1 MSRRAV
7 ALPDPAEEVT
17 KNEGE
22 EALDP
27 KVLEDCELMVEA
39 NDHFLHNVDLQ
50 KVEEEQAEEARL
62 GGLTRES
69 VHLQCWRME
78 SPDEVGRGHHF
89 ELRRPLAKPTAR
101 KCAGCGEDVLQH
113 ARGEVADED
122 FMSAAWRTG
131 DHWGCRTKRNSWD
144 FKQKLGYW

>member
-62 GGLTRES
+62 GG
-69 VHLQCWRME
+69 WRAQMKQR
-78 SPDEVGRGHHF
+78 SRVGRGHHF